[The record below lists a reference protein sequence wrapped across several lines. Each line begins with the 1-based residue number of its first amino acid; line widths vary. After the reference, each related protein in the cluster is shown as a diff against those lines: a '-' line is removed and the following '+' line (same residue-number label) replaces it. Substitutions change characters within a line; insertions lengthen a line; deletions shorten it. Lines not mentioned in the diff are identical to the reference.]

1 MYKNLLRDQAIYSL
15 SFDFL
20 TDFSFFK
27 LLSGLFEHMGT
38 DLGKKQ
44 KIKPLKMQCLT
55 FHEMYD
61 VIIFSEAGLK
71 VRFILGILLND
82 LKLSP

>member
-1 MYKNLLRDQAIYSL
+1 
-15 SFDFL
+15 
-20 TDFSFFK
+20 
-27 LLSGLFEHMGT
+27 
-38 DLGKKQ
+38 
-44 KIKPLKMQCLT
+44 MQCLT

-61 VIIFSEAGLK
+61 VIIFTEAGLK